1 MKKIVVGAMLLAFS
15 FQASAEWKHEVTEDK
30 MGRGSDEI
38 ASVESINT
46 LSLLPPYEGQQK
58 ATLAL
63 RNLRKGDNQIVIAIQ
78 SGQLICGTGGCNI
91 LLRADEGESFSVK
104 VSHPKDGSSNML
116 IGNLD
121 TASLRK
127 IKNAK
132 KVFAEITIYQN
143 GDHVMG
149 FDTVDNPF
157 IGRKVYLMEELK
169 EIIDSGSD
177 VKKQR
182 NGEFNIGES
191 SFNICRKALL
201 TKSDTDGIVV
211 TSKSTKS
218 ELVIDNYSETGMTR
232 SSCSKARKGILMSF
246 YEYQ

>member
-1 MKKIVVGAMLLAFS
+1 MKKIVISAILLAFT
-15 FQASAEWKHEVTEDK
+15 FQVNAEWKHEITEDK

-58 ATLAL
+58 AALAL
-63 RNLRKGDNQIVIAIQ
+63 RKMRKGDNQIVIAIK
-78 SGQLICGTGGCNI
+78 SGQLICETGGCSI

-143 GDHVMG
+143 GDHVVE

-157 IGRKVYLMEELK
+157 VGRKVYLMDELK
-169 EIIDSGSD
+169 EAIASGSD
-177 VKKQR
+177 IKKQK

-191 SFNICRKALL
+191 SFSICRKALL
-201 TKSDTDGIVV
+201 TKSDADGIVV
-211 TSKSTKS
+211 TSKNTKS
-218 ELVIDNYSETGMTR
+218 ELVVDNYSETGMTR
-232 SSCSKARKGILMSF
+232 SSCSKGGKGILMSF